1 MFRQF
6 ATLAQLEVQLTCNQL
21 VGSSNLS
28 DGTSV
33 RSRTLNFGFGD
44 QCVPFYTTEILASG
58 RGLEPLNV
66 GVKVPCAYQF
76 HHPDI

>member
-28 DGTSV
+28 DG
-33 RSRTLNFGFGD
+33 
-44 QCVPFYTTEILASG
+44 PILW
-58 RGLEPLNV
+58 V
-66 GVKVPCAYQF
+66 
-76 HHPDI
+76 